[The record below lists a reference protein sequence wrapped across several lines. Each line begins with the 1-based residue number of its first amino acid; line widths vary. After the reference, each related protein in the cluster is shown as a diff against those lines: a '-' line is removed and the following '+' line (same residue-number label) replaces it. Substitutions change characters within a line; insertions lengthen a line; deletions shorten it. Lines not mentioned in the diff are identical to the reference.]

1 MDRSL
6 TVHINSFEK
15 YEGKC
20 YSLKDLNFNVLAQ
33 QTTTDKGILYT
44 SNLNNCCKT

>member
-44 SNLNNCCKT
+44 SNLNNCYKT